1 VKAAIFS
8 GDRHISIAD
17 VPARPTVP
25 GEVNLRVV
33 RTALCGSDAKLW
45 IKGAEHTPGHEIFGV
60 VDQPGHALHG
70 RRCLVYI
77 PVHCGHCASCIAG
90 DTHLCLTESTLVGW
104 NRPGGYAER
113 SAVPEQCLLPV
124 PDDVADDLAPL
135 LLDTIGTSAHGIRM
149 ARPLVPEGDVLVTG
163 AGPIGL
169 GAIIA
174 LRHFGYPR
182 VWVSDP
188 RESRVRFA
196 AELGAT
202 AHPVGDLSRRFKL
215 VVESS
220 GSHAARNQGLEVVLP
235 KGVVLLLGEN
245 DEPWTIEEKKP
256 IRRKDFWMLRSFYFP
271 KADFAENVELLRRY
285 RDRYAR
291 LVDAKFGIDELPEMF
306 PRFAAGELVK
316 PLLSFE

>member
-1 VKAAIFS
+1 V
-8 GDRHISIAD
+8 
-17 VPARPTVP
+17 
-25 GEVNLRVV
+25 
-33 RTALCGSDAKLW
+33 
-45 IKGAEHTPGHEIFGV
+45 
-60 VDQPGHALHG
+60 
-70 RRCLVYI
+70 LVYI
-77 PVHCGHCASCIAG
+77 PVHCGRCESCFAG
-90 DTHLCLTESTLVGW
+90 DTHLCRSESTLVGW

-113 SAVPEQCLLPV
+113 LPVPEQCLLPV
-124 PDDVADDLAPL
+124 PDDIQDDLAPL

-174 LRHFGYPR
+174 LRHFGYER

-196 AELGAT
+196 AEFGAA

-245 DEPWTIEEKKP
+245 DAPWTIEEKKP

-271 KADFAENVELLRRY
+271 KADFAENVALLRRY

-291 LVDAKFGIDELPEMF
+291 IVDAKFGIDALPVMF
-306 PRFAAGELVK
+306 PRFVAGELVK
-316 PLLSFE
+316 PLLAFD

>member
-1 VKAAIFS
+1 VKAAVFH
-8 GDRHISIAD
+8 GDRRISIAEVD
-17 VPARPTVP
+17 PPPAAP
-25 GEVNLRVV
+25 GELSVRVA

-45 IKGAEHTPGHEIFGV
+45 TKGAEHTPGHEIFGV

-70 RRCLVYI
+70 RRTLVYI
-77 PVHCGHCASCIAG
+77 PVHCGRCESCLAG
-90 DTHLCLTESTLVGW
+90 DTHLCRTESTLVGW

-113 SAVPEQCLLPV
+113 LHVPEQCLLPV
-124 PDDVADDLAPL
+124 PDDIPDDLAPL

-149 ARPLVPEGDVLVTG
+149 ARPIAPDGDVLVTG

-174 LRHFGYPR
+174 LRHFGYTR
-182 VWVSDP
+182 IWVSDP

-196 AELGAT
+196 AEFGAMP
-202 AHPVGDLSRRFKL
+202 HPVGDLSRRFKL

-220 GSHAARNQGLEVVLP
+220 GAHAARNQGLEVVLP
-235 KGVVLLLGEN
+235 KGAVLLLGEN
-245 DEPWTIEEKKP
+245 DAPWTIEEKKP

-291 LVDAKFGIDELPEMF
+291 LVDAKFGIEALPEMF
-306 PRFAAGELVK
+306 GRFVAGELLK
-316 PLLSFE
+316 PLLAFD

>member
-1 VKAAIFS
+1 MRAAVFH
-8 GDRHISIAD
+8 GDRRISIAD
-17 VPARPTVP
+17 VPPPEAAC
-25 GEVNLRVV
+25 GEVVLRVA
-33 RTALCGSDAKLW
+33 RTAMCGSDAKLW
-45 IKGAEHTPGHEIFGV
+45 LRGAEHTPGHEIFGV
-60 VDQPGHALHG
+60 VDRPGHALHG
-70 RRCLVYI
+70 RRSLVYI
-77 PVHCGHCASCIAG
+77 PVHCGRCDCCAAG
-90 DTHLCLTESTLVGW
+90 DTHLCLAESTLVGW

-113 SAVPEQCLLPV
+113 LSVPAQCLLPV
-124 PDDVADDLAPL
+124 PDDVPDDLAPL

-149 ARPLVPEGDVLVTG
+149 ARPLVPAGDVLVTG

-174 LRHFGYPR
+174 LRHFGYER

-196 AELGAT
+196 TELGAT
-202 AHPVGDLSRRFKL
+202 PHPVGELSRRFKL

-245 DEPWTIEEKKP
+245 DAPWTIEENKP

-271 KADFAENVELLRRY
+271 KGDFADNVELLRRY
-285 RDRYAR
+285 RAEYAR
-291 LVDAKFGIDELPEMF
+291 LVDAKFGIDAFPEAF
-306 PRFAAGELVK
+306 ARFAAGQLVK
-316 PLLSFE
+316 PLLAFD